1 MKINVAEVF
10 NRGMLAYIHAYVDSE
25 ATEVVNYQE
34 EVQRFDG
41 CETCGGDDTV
51 NLVISYTT
59 PKAAGRWEYWPATF
73 RYDGSLAEFIRAM
86 DEVDV

>member
-10 NRGMLAYIHAYVDSE
+10 DRGMLAYIHAYVDSE
-25 ATEVVNYQE
+25 ATEVVYYQDF
-34 EVQRFDG
+34 VG
-41 CETCGGDDTV
+41 CETCGGDDAVT
-51 NLVISYTT
+51 LVISYTT